1 MDIEFAARAYFS
13 DIKQQLE
20 NNGKNYKALKVK
32 SIMKRFGYSRRS
44 QVFVDSVNNML
55 DACGLYGTPYF
66 SVDLPLES
74 RIYITLKDS
83 ADNQKNSPT
92 NCSSRPDEKKEVIH
106 VKHDLFYYLFDFGSE
121 YEYERFQ
128 ASLDSNQPIALFLIP
143 KDEDFLTDLVFR
155 ILSYE
160 LLRKSQYQGSHNTPL
175 SSRHTLSALSDQSD
189 VISGKEN
196 SLSGSGIFRFNH
208 ATMSSVVLGESGL
221 DLLDSEGFEEK
232 FEQLSLYANKYNQ
245 QQSFIIFQCPSEQEV
260 RNHAKSDLL
269 GHLVNRVSNQ
279 IPLTF
284 TLRYKFLKE
293 SMVAC
298 REEILDHLRLLLE
311 LPRFLLEEDD
321 ISLIDYFLELHKA
334 QVQAEAQLLLKM
346 DQKHLELLTWGYESD
361 EHIYLK
367 YFAIKTLEDLGKQL
381 SDIKCEASVSE
392 SDEFDQAEFLDT
404 KAGKQNR
411 QHQDKDRQIK
421 RRPDVSIPGEV
432 IVEVETLR
440 SKGLSTQKVFFDLL
454 DRMLN
459 KASGWPKSIK
469 EIWLVLPGFEIARNY
484 YQIKKAQEILKSLLS
499 NILNQSIQLR
509 VMTPDYENHQLMPV
523 SFDRIDYPSL
533 QITPGRT
540 IVETSPIHREKV
552 TLKSFS
558 DVSGL
563 EEEKKRLRQMLKL
576 KDEGHSCNINGVIF
590 YGLPGC
596 GKTLLARAFANESER
611 YFLKFSPAD
620 VQSVYIG
627 QTQKNIQKIFSQAK
641 RRCPS
646 LLFIDEL
653 DSIGFSRNEMHAH
666 TDQKATVNQLLIE
679 LENLK
684 GHDVLV
690 VAATN
695 YLSKLDG
702 ALKRSG
708 RLDWKIPIFP
718 PDQSERKAMY
728 KLYFLSLQIPFDESL
743 INFDEVVERSIRFT
757 SSDIEAV
764 CNALKMEVLLEEIK
778 GSPTTSDLIF
788 HVNQLQ
794 EGGLSLDQKQVE
806 DFIAECKQLGV
817 KSPKIEVL
825 KADWGLT

>member
-1 MDIEFAARAYFS
+1 MDIEFAAKSYFS
-13 DIKQQLE
+13 GLRQQLE
-20 NNGKNYKALKVK
+20 ENGRSYKAIKVK
-32 SIMKRFGYSRRS
+32 SIMQKFGYSRRS

-66 SVDLPLES
+66 SIDLPLDS
-74 RIYITLKDS
+74 RIYITLKNNV
-83 ADNQKNSPT
+83 DNQTNPPT
-92 NCSSRPDEKKEVIH
+92 SRSSTTDEKKEVIS

-143 KDEDFLTDLVFR
+143 KDEDFLIDLVFR

-175 SSRHTLSALSDQSD
+175 SSRHTLSTLSDQSD

-208 ATMSSVVLGESGL
+208 ATMSSVILGESGL
-221 DLLDSEGFEEK
+221 DLLDSEEFEEK

-260 RNHAKSDLL
+260 RKHAKSDLL
-269 GHLVNRVSNQ
+269 GHLANRVSNQ

-284 TLRYKFLKE
+284 TLRYKFPKE
-293 SMVAC
+293 SMIAC

-346 DQKHLELLTWGYESD
+346 GQKHFNSLTWGYESD

-392 SDEFDQAEFLDT
+392 SDEFDQALLDT
-404 KAGKQNR
+404 QTGKQNR
-411 QHQDKDRQIK
+411 QFDDKDGNVK
-421 RRPDVSIPGEV
+421 RRPDVSIPGKV

-440 SKGLSTQKVFFDLL
+440 KKGSSTQKVFFDLI
-454 DRMLN
+454 DRTLG
-459 KASGWPKSIK
+459 KASGWPKSTK

-484 YQIKKAQEILKSLLS
+484 YQIKKSQEILESLLP
-499 NILNQSIQLR
+499 NILNQGIKLKL
-509 VMTPDYENHQLMPV
+509 MTPDYENHQLMPV
-523 SFDRIDYPSL
+523 SFDQVDYPSL
-533 QITPGRT
+533 QITPVRT
-540 IVETSPIHREKV
+540 LVEPQHIHREKV

-563 EEEKKRLRQMLKL
+563 EEEKKKLRQILKL
-576 KDEGHSCNINGVIF
+576 KEKGQSCNINGIVF

-620 VQSVYIG
+620 IQSIWIG

-653 DSIGFSRNEMHAH
+653 DSIGFSRNEIHAH

-695 YLSKLDG
+695 YLSRLDG

-718 PDQSERKAMY
+718 PDQNERKAMY
-728 KLYFLSLQIPFDESL
+728 KLYFSSLQIPFDESL
-743 INFDEVVERSIRFT
+743 INFDEVAERSIRFT

-788 HVNQLQ
+788 HVNQLK
-794 EGGLSLDQKQVE
+794 EGGLSLEQKLVE